1 MVRKNQEWPD
11 EGELIIGTVY
21 KVLNYGAF
29 AKLEEYH
36 GKEAFIHISEV
47 SSGWVKNIRDHVR
60 ENQKIVCRV
69 LRVNPK
75 KGHVDASLKRIREDQ
90 RTKKIQHWKIE
101 QKAEKFLELSAKSLG
116 KSLNDNIYISMVNHI
131 YTAVVRAKDDI
142 LVKTTR
148 QELII

>member
-75 KGHVDASLKRIREDQ
+75 KGHVDASLKKE
-90 RTKKIQHWKIE
+90 
-101 QKAEKFLELSAKSLG
+101 LG
-116 KSLNDNIYISMVNHI
+116 KI
-131 YTAVVRAKDDI
+131 K
-142 LVKTTR
+142 
-148 QELII
+148 ELKNPALEN

>member
-47 SSGWVKNIRDHVR
+47 SSGWVKKYQRPCKRKSKN
-60 ENQKIVCRV
+60 
-69 LRVNPK
+69 
-75 KGHVDASLKRIREDQ
+75 SLPC
-90 RTKKIQHWKIE
+90 
-101 QKAEKFLELSAKSLG
+101 S
-116 KSLNDNIYISMVNHI
+116 
-131 YTAVVRAKDDI
+131 
-142 LVKTTR
+142 
-148 QELII
+148 